1 MKLNFLKLLF
11 RRNLKHLKQIIL
23 LWDISFWSNL
33 IIIFIGNK
41 LTWSSVY
48 INILYSLLFST
59 IFYLL
64 TLGRKYCKSLIA
76 NLNKPVSNK
85 DNIEKMN
92 KIVEDAIKKEVEK

>member
-1 MKLNFLKLLF
+1 MKLNFLKLLY
-11 RRNLKHLKQIIL
+11 RSNLKHLKQIIL

-33 IIIFIGNK
+33 LIIFIGNK

-64 TLGRKYCKSLIA
+64 TLGRKYCKNLIA
-76 NLNKPVSNK
+76 NLNKPVSNNS
-85 DNIEKMN
+85 NIETMEKY
-92 KIVEDAIKKEVEK
+92 IDEVIKKEEKK